1 VSEGGSASEPRRP
14 GVDVRLNGKLA
25 ELLARMCVDLGTDDA
40 TGVISRALGLMDLA
54 LRCKQKGQRV
64 CVVDGEGNATAVT
77 F

>member
-1 VSEGGSASEPRRP
+1 MSEGEQRRP

-25 ELLARMCVDLGTDDA
+25 ELLARMCVDLGTDDVN
-40 TGVISRALGLMDLA
+40 GVVSRALGLLDLA

>member
-1 VSEGGSASEPRRP
+1 VSEGEQRRP
-14 GVDVRLNGKLA
+14 GVEVRLNGTLA

-54 LRCKQKGQRV
+54 MRCKQKGQRV